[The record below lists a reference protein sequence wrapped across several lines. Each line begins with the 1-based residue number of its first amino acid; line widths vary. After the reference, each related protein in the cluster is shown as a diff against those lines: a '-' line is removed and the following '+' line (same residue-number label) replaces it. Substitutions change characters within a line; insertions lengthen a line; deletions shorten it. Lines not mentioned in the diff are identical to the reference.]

1 MGIQVSRE
9 FKRFIDE
16 DYGPSW
22 SEIVKTWCSDFS
34 SRCDLEVKVFGA
46 PLECEPGD
54 QRRIDELNRFW
65 GLLLAPL
72 PPDERYALEV
82 ESGLCAGYIPEEHE
96 LYDITRQRWFK
107 ELAGQGDLKTLQAH
121 VAQLVVDAVMR
132 TR

>member
-1 MGIQVSRE
+1 MHRWNVSPAT
-9 FKRFIDE
+9 KDGLTSLI
-16 DYGPSW
+16 G
-22 SEIVKTWCSDFS
+22 
-34 SRCDLEVKVFGA
+34 
-46 PLECEPGD
+46 
-54 QRRIDELNRFW
+54 FW
-65 GLLLAPL
+65 GLPLAPL

-107 ELAGQGDLKTLQAH
+107 ELAGQGDLKTLRAH

>member
-1 MGIQVSRE
+1 MERDCEDLVL
-9 FKRFIDE
+9 RFL
-16 DYGPSW
+16 
-22 SEIVKTWCSDFS
+22 
-34 SRCDLEVKVFGA
+34 CDLEVKVFGA

-82 ESGLCAGYIPEEHE
+82 ESGLWAGYIPEEHE

-107 ELAGQGDLKTLQAH
+107 G
-121 VAQLVVDAVMR
+121 
-132 TR
+132 TRRSGTKDPTGTRGAARG